1 MSNNYKGK
9 NNNNRNGYKGKYYD
23 PNYKANKAKYGDLYD
38 PKDFAVL
45 NPNWEPENNQKRN
58 SNYNGRATNY
68 KGPAHRYNPN
78 YHNSEIM
85 RKTRKRNKALFFVI
99 LILAI
104 LVVAAIKTSF
114 GNDLLEELGVYSSP
128 VSNDSS
134 NSANTIAKTTHAI
147 EDTAAH
153 ESVVPD
159 INSLMSNTLITVDT
173 CNLDGSREPNVMVDI
188 GAGSRVYYGYTNEY
202 SQLVYVQANSL
213 QLQNSSTESLTSDG
227 RYCEAQANVSGAS
240 GSYNRGHGIGDA
252 LGGVSN
258 AYNIFPQLTN
268 INSGSYNDIEIK
280 LQDALYN
287 GGSVT
292 DFELKLTYPNSS
304 SNIPSSYTM
313 SYSLNGVYYEHT
325 FNN

>member
-9 NNNNRNGYKGKYYD
+9 SNNNSNRYKGKYYD

-38 PKDFAVL
+38 PKDFAVP
-45 NPNWEPENNQKRN
+45 NPNWESRNNQGRN
-58 SNYNGRATNY
+58 NY
-68 KGPAHRYNPN
+68 KG
-78 YHNSEIM
+78 
-85 RKTRKRNKALFFVI
+85 RKKNNQRKHSKKGSNNIATLTTF
-99 LILAI
+99 I
-104 LVVAAIKTSF
+104 LVMLMIITVNTDVLSTI
-114 GNDLLEELGVYSSP
+114 SSKF
-128 VSNDSS
+128 S
-134 NSANTIAKTTHAI
+134 NSQVTNTTVVTTAVQDVTSI
-147 EDTAAH
+147 EETVVN
-153 ESVVPD
+153 EPVVPD
-159 INSLMSNTLITVDT
+159 INSLLSNTMITIDT
-173 CNLDGSREPNVMVDI
+173 CNLDGSRQPNVMVDI

-202 SQLVYVQANSL
+202 SQLAYVQANSL
-213 QLQNSSTESLTSDG
+213 QLQNSATEALVDG
-227 RYCEAQANVSGAS
+227 RYCEAQASVSEAS

-268 INSGSYNDIEIK
+268 VNSGSYNDIEIK

-304 SNIPSSYTM
+304 SNIPCSYTM
-313 SYSLNGVYYEHT
+313 SYSLNGTYNEHT